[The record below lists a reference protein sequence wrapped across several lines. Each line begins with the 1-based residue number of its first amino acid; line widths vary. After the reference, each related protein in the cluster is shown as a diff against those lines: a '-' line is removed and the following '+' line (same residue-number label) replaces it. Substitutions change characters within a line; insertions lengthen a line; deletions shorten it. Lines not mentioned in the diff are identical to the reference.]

1 MKRHTANRKKGGFT
15 LLEALFAAMLIGL
28 VVAALAASSSAF
40 TMANGYGMDLS
51 TAEFL
56 IEEIRDMT
64 ATLPAVDPQT
74 QAAVFGPESDETS
87 SALYDDVD
95 DFHNASFCPPLDI
108 SRAAIDEFASFTQQV
123 KVENVDA
130 ADLTDAVAQHAS
142 DFVRVTVTV
151 LKNNEPVASTSWI
164 RARY

>member
-1 MKRHTANRKKGGFT
+1 MKRKRAKRIVGGFT

-28 VVAALAASSSAF
+28 VVAALAASSTAF

-51 TAEFL
+51 TAEFM

-64 ATLPAVDPQT
+64 ATLPVVDPQT
-74 QAAVFGPESDETS
+74 QAAVFGAESDETAV
-87 SALYDDVD
+87 ALFDDVD
-95 DFHNASFCPPLDI
+95 DFHSASFCPPLDI
-108 SRAAIDEFASFTQQV
+108 GRTAMNEFDAFTQQV
-123 KVENVDA
+123 TVENVSA
-130 ADLTDAVAQHAS
+130 TDLTATVSQHAS

-151 LKNNEPVASTSWI
+151 LKNNVPVASTSWI